1 MIKKKLREIRDDSY
15 QASFTASTIN
25 RQIAFAGIGVVWIFV
40 KSEGTELIIDNTL
53 LWALGFFVGTL
64 ALDMLQY
71 IYKSISLY
79 CFFKYQE
86 KKIDKK
92 GINKDDVLEE
102 FVEYSACWNTPTWIF
117 WSIKIVLIGTGYFK
131 LLHFIYSNITSHL
144 L

>member
-1 MIKKKLREIRDDSY
+1 
-15 QASFTASTIN
+15 
-25 RQIAFAGIGVVWIFV
+25 
-40 KSEGTELIIDNTL
+40 
-53 LWALGFFVGTL
+53 L